1 MPHQDSENVYTN
13 FQMENMVE
21 SLKPL
26 LSRTDVVGYV
36 AARNIRALQ
45 NELEEYF
52 QMKNKFITEL
62 GTEELGEDGK
72 PTGNVSIKVGSKEF
86 DSFMDK
92 MKPIGEARCYPS
104 LFKLDADECI
114 DRMSGKQMLDFEWM
128 IDFNDGGEKVDRT

>member
-1 MPHQDSENVYTN
+1 MPHQDSERVYTN
-13 FQMENMVE
+13 FQMENMAE

-36 AARNIRALQ
+36 AARNIRSLR

-52 QMKNKFITEL
+52 QMKNRLITEL

-104 LFKLDADECI
+104 LFKLDSFECI
-114 DRMSGKQMLDFEWM
+114 DRLSGNQMLDFEWM